1 MSRSYLFYFSLLIS
15 PFTYSNEEINEAL
28 KLDPRV
34 QQLAEDLMHKQY
46 SYEDA
51 FKFAVSQAKQC
62 LHGKAD
68 PNSRICQS
76 YGFWKIHLRQ

>member
-1 MSRSYLFYFSLLIS
+1 MSRRYLFYFSLLIS

-34 QQLAEDLMHKQY
+34 QQFAEDLMQKEY

-51 FKFAVSQAKQC
+51 FEVAVVQAKQC
-62 LHGKAD
+62 LYGKSH

-76 YGFWKIHLRQ
+76 YGLWKIYLTK

>member
-1 MSRSYLFYFSLLIS
+1 MSRSYLFYFSLLIT
-15 PFTYSNEEINEAL
+15 PFTYSNEEIDEAL

-34 QQLAEDLMHKQY
+34 QQFAEDLMHKQY

-51 FKFAVSQAKQC
+51 FEFAVSQAKQC
-62 LHGKAD
+62 LYGKAA

>member
-15 PFTYSNEEINEAL
+15 PFTYSSEEIDEAL

-34 QQLAEDLMHKQY
+34 QQFAEDLMQKQY

-51 FKFAVSQAKQC
+51 FEFAVEQAKQC
-62 LHGKAD
+62 LYGKAHA
-68 PNSRICQS
+68 NSRICQS
-76 YGFWKIHLRQ
+76 YGLWKIYPTK

>member
-15 PFTYSNEEINEAL
+15 PFTYSNEEIDEAL

-34 QQLAEDLMHKQY
+34 QQFAEDLMHKQY

-62 LHGKAD
+62 LYRKTT

-76 YGFWKIHLRQ
+76 YGFWKVHLRQ